1 MICTA
6 PDGFADTTFWDD
18 PGDDLLAKGWL
29 PEDDIFVFAFD
40 AGMPTA
46 FEIAAETTG
55 GDFPRLEDRLE

>member
-1 MICTA
+1 
-6 PDGFADTTFWDD
+6 
-18 PGDDLLAKGWL
+18 L

-55 GDFPRLEDRLE
+55 GDFPRLEDLLE